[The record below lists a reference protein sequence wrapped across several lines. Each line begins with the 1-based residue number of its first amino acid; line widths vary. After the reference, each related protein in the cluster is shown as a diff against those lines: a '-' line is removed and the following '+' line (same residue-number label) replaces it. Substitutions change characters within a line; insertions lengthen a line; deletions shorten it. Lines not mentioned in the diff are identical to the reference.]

1 MSITIKIQ
9 QPFKEDEMS
18 KTTIKIYYL
27 GTPDISALPDPER
40 RKFFEKL
47 YSEIHRIHSTT
58 RAGN

>member
-1 MSITIKIQ
+1 
-9 QPFKEDEMS
+9 MS

-27 GTPDISALPDPER
+27 GTPDISALPAPER

>member
-1 MSITIKIQ
+1 
-9 QPFKEDEMS
+9 MS

-27 GTPDISALPDPER
+27 GTLDISVLPTPER
-40 RKFFEKL
+40 RKLLETL

>member
-1 MSITIKIQ
+1 
-9 QPFKEDEMS
+9 MS

-40 RKFFEKL
+40 KKFLETL
-47 YSEIHRIHSTT
+47 YSEVHRIHSTT